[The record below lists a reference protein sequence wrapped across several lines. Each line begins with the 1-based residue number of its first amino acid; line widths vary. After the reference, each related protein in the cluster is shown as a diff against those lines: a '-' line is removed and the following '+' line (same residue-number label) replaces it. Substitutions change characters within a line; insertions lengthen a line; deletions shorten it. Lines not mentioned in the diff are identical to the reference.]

1 MKHGCPFLNE
11 KHRKCPKN
19 RGGWQ
24 AQGAGGGPERGWN
37 GWTGGNACHRLS
49 YSRALIFP
57 DTVLVDASTAGKAPG
72 TLAAADRDILGSA
85 ALRLE

>member
-11 KHRKCPKN
+11 KHRKRPKN

-49 YSRALIFP
+49 VSCSKTITGRTKNIISRC
-57 DTVLVDASTAGKAPG
+57 VVKAVV
-72 TLAAADRDILGSA
+72 
-85 ALRLE
+85 LRLLRV

>member
-1 MKHGCPFLNE
+1 MSVLNM
-11 KHRKCPKN
+11 RAPSRTPT
-19 RGGWQ
+19 RG
-24 AQGAGGGPERGWN
+24 N
-37 GWTGGNACHRLS
+37 VTGSIVSLCS
-49 YSRALIFP
+49 VRALIFP